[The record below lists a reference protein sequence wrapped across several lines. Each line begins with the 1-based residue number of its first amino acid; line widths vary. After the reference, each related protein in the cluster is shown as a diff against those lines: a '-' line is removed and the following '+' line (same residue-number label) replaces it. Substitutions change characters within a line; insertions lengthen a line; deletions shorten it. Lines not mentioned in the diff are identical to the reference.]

1 MSGLWKTKVRRE
13 GGAGPQL
20 GGHADEFDQTDANMD
35 RCSSIDIPSLS
46 VKECDWA
53 DFLADDADY
62 EDIND
67 AHQTTL
73 AKRQARVEC
82 LYNDNPAALIV
93 SLKVFSDPNN
103 YASRLRYCTR
113 LELTYKA
120 INEWHGNRR
129 QNNIVGHIEAWRI
142 VKPAPNLP
150 GVNNAWVKELLAN
163 KEKEAET
170 YETALCMRA
179 LFTRVGEP
187 KTALGKY
194 TAQIRDDPIMFVQTI
209 YIRCHFRQ
217 KGLLSPSLDG
227 FYTTLGGLPKDFAF
241 AGNLVLVPGPLDI
254 SIATAWRGMD
264 VNEVERRLTTTYL
277 NRGYAVWIKNARVG
291 GNIISVMGRKV
302 R

>member
-1 MSGLWKTKVRRE
+1 MRLGRLSGRRCR
-13 GGAGPQL
+13 L
-20 GGHADEFDQTDANMD
+20 
-35 RCSSIDIPSLS
+35 
-46 VKECDWA
+46 
-53 DFLADDADY
+53 

-73 AKRQARVEC
+73 AKTQAGVKC

-120 INEWHGNRR
+120 INEWHENRR

-163 KEKEAET
+163 KEKAAET

-194 TAQIRDDPIMFVQTI
+194 TAQIRDDPIMFVQII

-227 FYTTLGGLPKDFAF
+227 FYTTPWWT
-241 AGNLVLVPGPLDI
+241 
-254 SIATAWRGMD
+254 S
-264 VNEVERRLTTTYL
+264 
-277 NRGYAVWIKNARVG
+277 
-291 GNIISVMGRKV
+291 
-302 R
+302 